1 MASHRFLFRE
11 KKQLY
16 FFAFIALKHAYY
28 IVTIEIN

>member
-1 MASHRFLFRE
+1 MAFRRFLFRK

-16 FFAFIALKHAYY
+16 FFAFIALKRAFY